1 MVNAAMNIN
10 KVTIRDTN
18 LPPSVDEFL
27 EEFAGI
33 YITSLIDFFLGYN

>member
-1 MVNAAMNIN
+1 MNIN

-18 LPPSVDEFL
+18 LPLSVDKFL
-27 EEFAGI
+27 EEFTGI